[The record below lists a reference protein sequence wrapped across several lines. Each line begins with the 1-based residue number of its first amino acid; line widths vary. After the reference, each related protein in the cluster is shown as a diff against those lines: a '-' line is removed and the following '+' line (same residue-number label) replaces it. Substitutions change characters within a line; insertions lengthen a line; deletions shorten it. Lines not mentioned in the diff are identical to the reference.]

1 MVELALPSLLSL
13 PSHRTPLLPLP
24 SPLLLTSHSLFP
36 PSLLLAGW
44 WSSPWWPLGAK
55 VRRLS
60 LVGRRRGV
68 PERRRSLAGMAGLSA
83 WPGGA
88 EARGG
93 ERRGRGRLASGGG
106 RPDPVPLHL
115 LPCHQAWIGL
125 QQPLSGGSVR
135 GGGTDRAAAAVDPVA
150 AGSDPVV
157 WIERRATAG
166 RATACMGPR
175 QLGATAATSSKGDQG
190 VPAADRR

>member
-1 MVELALPSLLSL
+1 VVELALPSLLSL

-36 PSLLLAGW
+36 PSLLLVGW

-83 WPGGA
+83 WPRGA
-88 EARGG
+88 EVRGG
-93 ERRGRGRLASGGG
+93 ERRGRGWLASGGG
-106 RPDPVPLHL
+106 RPDPAPLHL
-115 LPCHQAWIGL
+115 LPCHQAWIGS
-125 QQPLSGGSVR
+125 QRPVR
-135 GGGTDRAAAAVDPVA
+135 GGRGTDRAAAAADPVA
-150 AGSDPVV
+150 AGSDPVM
-157 WIERRATAG
+157 WIERRAMAG
-166 RATACMGPR
+166 RATA
-175 QLGATAATSSKGDQG
+175 SSM
-190 VPAADRR
+190 ASR